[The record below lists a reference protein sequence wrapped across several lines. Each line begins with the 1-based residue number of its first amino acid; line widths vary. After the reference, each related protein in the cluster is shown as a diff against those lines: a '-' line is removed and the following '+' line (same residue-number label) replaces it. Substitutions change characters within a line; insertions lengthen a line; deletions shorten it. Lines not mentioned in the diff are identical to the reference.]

1 MFHVGLP
8 LQMTPPFKGLK
19 LFNPKSKKVFKNDF
33 VSISLKRDISIQG
46 HFFYV
51 PKAFCK
57 WKFALMVW
65 KECQLFKRPISR
77 FLFSQTLLIKNRQV
91 INVGNALE
99 NRCH

>member
-33 VSISLKRDISIQG
+33 VSISLKRDTSIQG
-46 HFFYV
+46 TLFYV

-57 WKFALMVW
+57 
-65 KECQLFKRPISR
+65 
-77 FLFSQTLLIKNRQV
+77 
-91 INVGNALE
+91 
-99 NRCH
+99 

>member
-1 MFHVGLP
+1 MLP
-8 LQMTPPFKGLK
+8 LQMTPPFQGLK

-46 HFFYV
+46 T
-51 PKAFCK
+51 
-57 WKFALMVW
+57 
-65 KECQLFKRPISR
+65 LFLCPQGVLQMKIR

-91 INVGNALE
+91 INVGKALE

>member
-57 WKFALMVW
+57 
-65 KECQLFKRPISR
+65 
-77 FLFSQTLLIKNRQV
+77 
-91 INVGNALE
+91 
-99 NRCH
+99 